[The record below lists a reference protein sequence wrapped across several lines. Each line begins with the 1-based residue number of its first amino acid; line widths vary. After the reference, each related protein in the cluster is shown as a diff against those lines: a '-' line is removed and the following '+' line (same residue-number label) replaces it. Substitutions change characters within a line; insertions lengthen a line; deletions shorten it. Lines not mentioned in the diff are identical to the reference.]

1 MFLLTHNFYFFRK
14 VRKNIKG
21 TECYELDASGKC
33 IVDAKGNK
41 QRKFCKHWQKN
52 NLEDKQIYQIVKKG
66 SNSNIV
72 PPSLYLLK
80 YNSEYLTLIENF
92 INYKKDLNSG
102 NYSYEIAV
110 SMLNT
115 MRRILETFLE
125 NKYPTTKGSGFNGK
139 FKSSLKDK
147 ARDDLE
153 YMADILNIG
162 SHWEN
167 PFPALDYSSFE
178 SFEKLTDDYL
188 EYIKLMDKDFYD
200 NVFKALISSSVG
212 TT

>member
-1 MFLLTHNFYFFRK
+1 MSRGLGD
-14 VRKNIKG
+14 V
-21 TECYELDASGKC
+21 
-33 IVDAKGNK
+33 
-41 QRKFCKHWQKN
+41 
-52 NLEDKQIYQIVKKG
+52 
-66 SNSNIV
+66 
-72 PPSLYLLK
+72 
-80 YNSEYLTLIENF
+80 
-92 INYKKDLNSG
+92 YKRQG

>member
-1 MFLLTHNFYFFRK
+1 M
-14 VRKNIKG
+14 I
-21 TECYELDASGKC
+21 
-33 IVDAKGNK
+33 
-41 QRKFCKHWQKN
+41 
-52 NLEDKQIYQIVKKG
+52 
-66 SNSNIV
+66 
-72 PPSLYLLK
+72 
-80 YNSEYLTLIENF
+80 
-92 INYKKDLNSG
+92 
-102 NYSYEIAV
+102 
-110 SMLNT
+110 
-115 MRRILETFLE
+115 
-125 NKYPTTKGSGFNGK
+125 KGSGFNGK

>member
-1 MFLLTHNFYFFRK
+1 M
-14 VRKNIKG
+14 
-21 TECYELDASGKC
+21 
-33 IVDAKGNK
+33 
-41 QRKFCKHWQKN
+41 
-52 NLEDKQIYQIVKKG
+52 
-66 SNSNIV
+66 
-72 PPSLYLLK
+72 
-80 YNSEYLTLIENF
+80 
-92 INYKKDLNSG
+92 
-102 NYSYEIAV
+102 
-110 SMLNT
+110 
-115 MRRILETFLE
+115 ETFLE

-188 EYIKLMDKDFYD
+188 EYIKLMDIF
-200 NVFKALISSSVG
+200 SSLSYKCENEIFQHLFHQIFQ
-212 TT
+212 